1 MTLLESVFK
10 HLIKENNKII
20 SEIEKAEGVEKLT
33 ALLSDGDFS
42 ENDKITLIQE
52 SDASPEEL
60 ILLANCDLEELQEK
74 NRILPKIQFFTEVS
88 KIILDVI
95 RQNSKLL
102 HLYNSVAISLFQ
114 FADKFNCR
122 KEYQKLS
129 DTLHAHFL
137 QI

>member
-1 MTLLESVFK
+1 MSVFILDLCNQRVPGRNTLDLQ
-10 HLIKENNKII
+10 HLRHFK
-20 SEIEKAEGVEKLT
+20 
-33 ALLSDGDFS
+33 DF
-42 ENDKITLIQE
+42 
-52 SDASPEEL
+52 
-60 ILLANCDLEELQEK
+60 LANCDLEELQEK

-102 HLYNSVAISLFQ
+102 HLYNQVAISLFQ

-122 KEYQKLS
+122 KEYLKLS

-137 QI
+137 